1 MMSLLTSDSAGE
13 TLSREDVGLSSGSD
27 GGGLLQSPMTMR
39 HPAADLS
46 PMMMRRPFSLEVD
59 DSVMRAF
66 RLSASCDMSSPQLE
80 AGHICVKNL
89 TRLDWNDV
97 PRDLPIC
104 ILVSVCNSVEKYTAD
119 TVGANSAYF
128 YELSRDTDLGER
140 DSHSSPDELVTLA
153 YLGHMHR
160 ISQSRPFDPRF
171 QGSLVGQ
178 SKSFQLRLPAPSGVL
193 RPSIALMREYLG
205 TSVPDP
211 FEKEGN
217 SRMSPSSYVFSSSPP
232 NRSKRDDCS
241 QQDPAGVWY
250 EMRTKADAGK
260 RCDKLM
266 WVRRMAD
273 EKKMKVLM
281 GRDMSFDAEAIW
293 SAVHRE
299 CTEPGRISTH
309 GKSVAFENAPL
320 WSYLDQLAAFA
331 TVEMR
336 QRALRMEFSR
346 SNPIS
351 ELSILHFQRGVE
363 FGLSERLDC
372 TILHRLT
379 LVSCLEMLERT
390 LITFYSEVFR
400 GCMSGVISILSGM
413 ALSRSVC
420 SNAFVTFVL
429 DEALSIFGNDVANR
443 SIEDFHTTT
452 VFGCVEQSTRPL
464 DYAGFL
470 TATLQ
475 RLDFSD
481 NAEKRFLK
489 EVDHGNIVYTA
500 GKRKF
505 ILGDDPGQEKVKLVK
520 SRVAGKVLTSSG
532 QSSSISKEKPTVDI
546 SRQCCIFFLAAQL
559 GLPLSC
565 RADKD
570 CPRIH
575 YGKGQCTIQ
584 AATDACSRFRGPL
597 SSSIQTEISRQ
608 SKKTA

>member
-1 MMSLLTSDSAGE
+1 MGE
-13 TLSREDVGLSSGSD
+13 TLSREDVGLSSGSE
-27 GGGLLQSPMTMR
+27 GGGLLQSTMTMR

-46 PMMMRRPFSLEVD
+46 PMIMRRPFSLEVD

-66 RLSASCDMSSPQLE
+66 NLSASCDMSSPQLE
-80 AGHICVKNL
+80 AGRICLKNL
-89 TRLDWNDV
+89 TGLDWNDV
-97 PRDLPIC
+97 RRDLPIC

-128 YELSRDTDLGER
+128 YELSRDTDL
-140 DSHSSPDELVTLA
+140 SHSSPDEFVTLT

-193 RPSIALMREYLG
+193 RPSIALIQEYLG
-205 TSVPDP
+205 TSAPDP

-217 SRMSPSSYVFSSSPP
+217 SIMSPSSYVFSSSPP

-250 EMRTKADAGK
+250 DMRTKADAGK

-281 GRDMSFDAEAIW
+281 GRDMTFDAEAIW
-293 SAVHRE
+293 SAVHKE
-299 CTEPGRISTH
+299 CTEPGRISIH

-320 WSYLDQLAAFA
+320 RSYLDQLAAFA

-351 ELSILHFQRGVE
+351 ELSILHFQRGVD

-379 LVSCLEMLERT
+379 LVSCLDMLERT

-400 GCMSGVISILSGM
+400 GCMSGVISLLSGM

-429 DEALSIFGNDVANR
+429 DEALSIFGDDVANR
-443 SIEDFHTTT
+443 RIEDFHATAI
-452 VFGCVEQSTRPL
+452 FGCVEQFTRPL

-505 ILGDDPGQEKVKLVK
+505 RKRRY
-520 SRVAGKVLTSSG
+520 SGKGENQV
-532 QSSSISKEKPTVDI
+532 SKEQSRGESLDI
-546 SRQCCIFFLAAQL
+546 IWSEEFKFQGEAL
-559 GLPLSC
+559 
-565 RADKD
+565 D
-570 CPRIH
+570 
-575 YGKGQCTIQ
+575 
-584 AATDACSRFRGPL
+584 
-597 SSSIQTEISRQ
+597 
-608 SKKTA
+608 

>member
-1 MMSLLTSDSAGE
+1 MNSSTSESVGE
-13 TLSREDVGLSSGSD
+13 TLSRENVGLSSGSED
-27 GGGLLQSPMTMR
+27 EGLLQSPMTMR

-46 PMMMRRPFSLEVD
+46 PMIMRRPFSLEVD

-66 RLSASCDMSSPQLE
+66 NLSASCDMSSPQLE
-80 AGHICVKNL
+80 AGRICLKNL

-97 PRDLPIC
+97 RRDLPIC

-128 YELSRDTDLGER
+128 YELSRDANLGEQ
-140 DSHSSPDELVTLA
+140 DSHSSSDEFVTLT

-193 RPSIALMREYLG
+193 RPSIALIQEYLG
-205 TSVPDP
+205 TSAPDP
-211 FEKEGN
+211 FEKQGN
-217 SRMSPSSYVFSSSPP
+217 SIMSPSSYVFSSSPP

-597 SSSIQTEISRQ
+597 SSSIQTEISRHPDFF
-608 SKKTA
+608 KK